1 MIDDRFATHNMS
13 PKGLELST
21 EVREKAT
28 ELLEVLDRVPSN
40 REMSVAKTKLEECV
54 MWANKSIVKEVK

>member
-1 MIDDRFATHNMS
+1 MIDDRFATHTMS
-13 PKGLELST
+13 PKGFELST

-28 ELLEVLDRVPSN
+28 ELLEVLDRIPSN
-40 REMSVAKTKLEECV
+40 REMSVAKVKLEECV

>member
-1 MIDDRFATHNMS
+1 MIDDRFATHTMS
-13 PKGLELST
+13 HKGLELST

-28 ELLEVLDRVPSN
+28 ELLEVLDRIPSN